1 MTSALEKLLNRE
13 RGAEPALMVFA
24 TGGHIQKY
32 MEDRSLVKQWGSK
45 HRQSTTR
52 LVRQRGRRN
61 CVYALVARDT
71 VPLLATAFTE
81 RRTWLVE
88 CHKWISALSA
98 EARFETGQGRMLASH
113 SAKANA
119 GTAAR
124 RRSLGGFGAFAPEL
138 SCLARLGRSGARFG
152 DLSVPSGRCTRGS
165 SNCQTFIPSRRSG
178 AKNGRVRLA

>member
-1 MTSALEKLLNRE
+1 
-13 RGAEPALMVFA
+13 
-24 TGGHIQKY
+24 
-32 MEDRSLVKQWGSK
+32 VKHWGSK

-61 CVYALVARDT
+61 RVYALVTRDT
-71 VPLLATAFTE
+71 VPLLATASTG

-88 CHKWISALSA
+88 CHKWISTLSA

-119 GTAAR
+119 GTASR

-138 SCLARLGRSGARFG
+138 SCLARLGRSLWG
-152 DLSVPSGRCTRGS
+152 SVLSGRCTRGS

-178 AKNGRVRLA
+178 AKNGRVSGHAPLVFHARAIGYTSSHG